1 MQSVRIMF
9 EGVNINWDES
19 KLEAVFWAPTGGG
32 RRNGVKPVIGR
43 QASNWSNSMR
53 AQRKLTSIR
62 TGTFVPG
69 LLYTVFLR

>member
-1 MQSVRIMF
+1 MGAPQRHSKTWIVLMQSVRIMF

-53 AQRKLTSIR
+53 AQR
-62 TGTFVPG
+62 GN
-69 LLYTVFLR
+69 